1 MYVTP
6 SRLLA
11 VQPLATGNNI
21 TICMQYYTKRLSTP
35 ISPVTDDAN
44 STLSKNC
51 PTGPEILRP
60 VL

>member
-11 VQPLATGNNI
+11 VQPLAPGNNI

-51 PTGPEILRP
+51 PT
-60 VL
+60 